1 MKLLAAPFLAPG
13 LAALLSAV
21 GADIQNPTWW
31 MPLANMGGIG
41 VMLIWFMFRHEPRM
55 KAVEAAMDR
64 SSRTDLLRLIASPHV
79 APEVKDEATAIM
91 KEIDAAERDR
101 GKKL

>member
-1 MKLLAAPFLAPG
+1 MVKIAFIQLLPSV
-13 LAALLSAV
+13 AALLAIV
-21 GADIQNPTWW
+21 ADANAAWW

-55 KAVEAAMDR
+55 KAVEAAIDR

-79 APEVKDEATAIM
+79 SPDVKDEATAIM
-91 KEIDAAERDR
+91 REIDDADRDR
-101 GKKL
+101 NKKL